1 MAAPTGREVIAA
13 VEQLNVGTSQQA
25 TVVCGE
31 ASESDDED
39 LSVATTTVA
48 SDTSVSSVSENVTS
62 SERRSS
68 EPGQHRTLLH
78 RKLRERNASLRRNCS
93 EMARQPYQNAVR
105 ELGGISQNLVRSQ
118 QLLQEVSAS
127 LRKLTNELFQIEDK
141 IDTILHCNAIPEI
154 TIPSSNLRASPDCH

>member
-1 MAAPTGREVIAA
+1 MAAHTDSEVVAA
-13 VEQLNVGTSQQA
+13 EQLTVGTSQQA

-48 SDTSVSSVSENVTS
+48 SDLTVPSVSESVTS

-78 RKLRERNASLRRNCS
+78 RKLRERNTSLRRNYS
-93 EMARQPYQNAVR
+93 EMVRQPYQNAVR

-127 LRKLTNELFQIEDK
+127 LRRLTNELFQIEDK
-141 IDTILHCNAIPEI
+141 IDTIQHCNAIPEI
-154 TIPSSNLRASPDCH
+154 TVPSSNLRESPECH

>member
-1 MAAPTGREVIAA
+1 MATPTDAQVIAV
-13 VEQLNVGTSQQA
+13 VELLSVSTSQQA

-39 LSVATTTVA
+39 LSVASTTVA
-48 SDTSVSSVSENVTS
+48 SDMNVSSVSESVTS

-68 EPGQHRTLLH
+68 EPDQHRTLLH

-93 EMARQPYQNAVR
+93 EMVRQPYQNAVR

-141 IDTILHCNAIPEI
+141 IDTIQHCNAIPEI
-154 TIPSSNLRASPDCH
+154 TIPSSNLRASP